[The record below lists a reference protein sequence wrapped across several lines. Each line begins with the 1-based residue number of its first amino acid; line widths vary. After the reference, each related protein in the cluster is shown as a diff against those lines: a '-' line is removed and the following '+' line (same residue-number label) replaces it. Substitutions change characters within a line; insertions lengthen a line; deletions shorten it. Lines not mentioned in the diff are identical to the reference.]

1 MRAAARGDARLFS
14 GCSETEISER
24 KMKTGV
30 GWPWRSGRLR
40 RRAGQRPFFSGIV
53 CVCVFCLFVSF
64 LVLNCMSFSY
74 ILDIITFLRLGFF
87 IYKLDIV
94 TVTTLEMGLTELMDV
109 KAWPRA
115 SRL

>member
-1 MRAAARGDARLFS
+1 
-14 GCSETEISER
+14 
-24 KMKTGV
+24 MKTGV
-30 GWPWRSGRLR
+30 GWRG
-40 RRAGQRPFFSGIV
+40 AGGSAGARGSAHFLVGLFA
-53 CVCVFCLFVSF
+53 CVCFVCLFVSF

>member
-1 MRAAARGDARLFS
+1 
-14 GCSETEISER
+14 
-24 KMKTGV
+24 
-30 GWPWRSGRLR
+30 
-40 RRAGQRPFFSGIV
+40 
-53 CVCVFCLFVSF
+53 
-64 LVLNCMSFSY
+64 MSFSY
-74 ILDIITFLRLGFF
+74 ILDIITFLHLGFF